1 MSQQSIA
8 PNSDGANSSE
18 SEIEEAIRPRPW
30 YRVDDFLAMGLAAL
44 FIVVAACS
52 ALLTSPS
59 NLSELKEK
67 HQAVKSELKK
77 LDPTS
82 ENYAADRKKIVK
94 EQSAIEGKMASM
106 PMKPWIVRPGEWKS
120 DPRTAFQKSDK
131 SIVVPLIA
139 TFVGLLVVFTIVS
152 VIQGHSAGRF
162 ILGFSGVFALALVS
176 YVLAG
181 QEVIKHYNLE
191 YALWA
196 VLLGLLI
203 SNTVGTPK
211 WLSVATRTEF
221 YIKTGLV
228 LLGAE
233 VLFNKLLALGLPGV
247 FVAWVVTPIVLVT
260 TYLFGQYVLKIPS
273 KSLNLVISAD
283 MSVCGV
289 SAAVATAAACRAKK
303 EELSLAIGLS
313 LIFTVIMM
321 VVQPFIVRASGMG
334 EVIGGA
340 WIGGTVD
347 STGAVAAAGEL
358 VGSTAKDVA
367 ATVKMIQN
375 ILIGVVAF
383 AVAVYWVSFVEP
395 RADGQRPSVVEIW
408 RRFPKFTL
416 GFLAVSLALSY
427 LQSQGIEGKTLVSSI
442 VDGATKSVREWL
454 FCLAFVSIGL
464 ESNFREYRQML
475 ASGKPVILYLC
486 GQTLNLILS
495 FLMAW
500 LMFAKVFPNAAS
512 ELLSK

>member
-1 MSQQSIA
+1 MSTQESPQSLEQ
-8 PNSDGANSSE
+8 SDTRVTDDAS
-18 SEIEEAIRPRPW
+18 RRPW
-30 YRVDDFLAMGLAAL
+30 YRVDDFLAMGLGGLIIVFAAAISL
-44 FIVVAACS
+44 MM
-52 ALLTSPS
+52 SPA
-59 NLSELKEK
+59 NRSELALE
-67 HQAVKSELKK
+67 HQNVKAQLKK
-77 LDPTS
+77 LDPSS
-82 ENYAADRKKIVK
+82 ESFAADRKKLVK
-94 EQSAIEGKMASM
+94 QQGEIEGRMAAM
-106 PMKPWIVRPGEWKS
+106 PLKSWLVRPGEWKS
-120 DPRTAFQKSDK
+120 DPRAAFLKGEK
-131 SIVVPLIA
+131 SICIPLA
-139 TFVGLLVVFTIVS
+139 TTF
-152 VIQGHSAGRF
+152 
-162 ILGFSGVFALALVS
+162 GVFLVLFATVAFVQGQSAWRFAIGFAGVFGLSLVS

-181 QEVIKHYNLE
+181 QEVVKHYNLE

-247 FVAWVVTPIVLVT
+247 FVAWVVTPIVLIT
-260 TYLFGQYVLKIPS
+260 TYLFGQYILKMPS

-340 WIGGTVD
+340 WMGGTID

-383 AVAVYWVSFVEP
+383 AVAVYWVTFVEP
-395 RADGQRPSVVEIW
+395 REDGQRPSVSEIW
-408 RRFPKFTL
+408 KRFPKFTL

-427 LQSQGIEGKTLVSSI
+427 LQSQGVEGKTLVSSI
-442 VDGATKSVREWL
+442 VDGATKSVREWM

-464 ESNFREYRQML
+464 ESNFREYQKML
-475 ASGKPVILYLC
+475 ASGKPVILYVC

>member
-1 MSQQSIA
+1 MNSTSNPSKSDNPSGNVDGICEEVRETSWFRSDDLLAIA
-8 PNSDGANSSE
+8 LGGMLIVLAGLVAYLARPNNFSE
-18 SEIEEAIRPRPW
+18 TA
-30 YRVDDFLAMGLAAL
+30 LAVNESKA
-44 FIVVAACS
+44 
-52 ALLTSPS
+52 
-59 NLSELKEK
+59 
-67 HQAVKSELKK
+67 QLKK
-77 LDPTS
+77 LDSTAP
-82 ENYAADRKKIVK
+82 EFDADRKKLLAAQAK
-94 EQSAIEGKMASM
+94 LEGQLSPM
-106 PMKPWIVRPGEWKS
+106 PLKNWLAKPSEWK
-120 DPRTAFQKSDK
+120 DDATAAFRKGDK
-131 SIVVPLIA
+131 SILPALSA
-139 TFVGLLVVFTIVS
+139 TFVALLVCFSIGS
-152 VIQGHSAGRF
+152 AFQGHSPVRF
-162 ILGFSGVFALALVS
+162 AIGFTGLFALAVFAYL
-176 YVLAG
+176 LAG

-203 SNTVGTPK
+203 SNTIGTPK
-211 WLSVATRTEF
+211 WLKPATRTEVF
-221 YIKTGLV
+221 IKTGLV

-247 FVAWVVTPIVLVT
+247 FVAWVVTPIVLVS

-321 VVQPFIVRASGMG
+321 VVMPFVVRVSGMG

-358 VGSTAKDVA
+358 VGTVAKDVA

-375 ILIGVVAF
+375 ILIGVIAF
-383 AVAVYWVSFVEP
+383 AVAVFWVSFVEP
-395 RADGQRPSVVEIW
+395 RPDGKRPSVYEIW

-416 GFLAVSLALSY
+416 GFLVVSLLLSY
-427 LQSQGIEGKTLVSSI
+427 CQSLGIEGKAV
-442 VDGATKSVREWL
+442 
-454 FCLAFVSIGL
+454 
-464 ESNFREYRQML
+464 
-475 ASGKPVILYLC
+475 
-486 GQTLNLILS
+486 LS
-495 FLMAW
+495 MERPSPHANGCSAW
-500 LMFAKVFPNAAS
+500 PL
-512 ELLSK
+512 

>member
-1 MSQQSIA
+1 MNATPSPNDSDESSSTQSKA
-8 PNSDGANSSE
+8 L
-18 SEIEEAIRPRPW
+18 PW
-30 YRVDDFLAMGLAAL
+30 YLIDDVLAIGLGIL
-44 FIVVAACS
+44 LIVFSGVFAWS
-52 ALLTSPS
+52 HRPENFPELTRQWTETKSKIKS
-59 NLSELKEK
+59 QDLTADEGG
-67 HQAVKSELKK
+67 QALKK
-77 LDPTS
+77 LIEQQTKLEQQMAVMPLKS
-82 ENYAADRKKIVK
+82 WLVK
-94 EQSAIEGKMASM
+94 
-106 PMKPWIVRPGEWKS
+106 PGEWKS
-120 DPRTAFQKSDK
+120 DPWTAFEKSK
-131 SIVVPLIA
+131 KTIVPGLLSTFGVFLVLFAVVSRIQGISPVRFAIG
-139 TFVGLLVVFTIVS
+139 FVGL
-152 VIQGHSAGRF
+152 
-162 ILGFSGVFALALVS
+162 FALSLVA

-196 VLLGLLI
+196 VLLGLVI
-203 SNTVGTPK
+203 SNTIGTPK
-211 WLSVATRTEF
+211 WLAPAARTEF

-247 FVAWVVTPIVLVT
+247 FIAWVTTPIVFVT
-260 TYLFGQYVLKIPS
+260 TFLFGQHVLKIPS

-289 SAAVATAAACRAKK
+289 SAAVATAASCRAKK

-321 VVQPFIVRASGMG
+321 VVMPFIIRISGMG

-375 ILIGVVAF
+375 ILIGVIAF
-383 AVAVYWVSFVEP
+383 AVAVYWVSFVEA
-395 RADGQRPSVVEIW
+395 REDGTKPSVYEIW

-416 GFLAVSLALSY
+416 GFLAMSLVLSY
-427 LQSQGIEGKTLVSSI
+427 LQSLGIEGKSLVASI
-442 VDGATKSVREWL
+442 VDGSTKSIREWL

-464 ESNFREYRQML
+464 ESNFREYSKML

-486 GQTLNLILS
+486 GQALNLLMTLI
-495 FLMAW
+495 MAW
-500 LMFAKVFPNAAS
+500 LMFTYFFPNAAS
-512 ELLSK
+512 ELINK

>member
-1 MSQQSIA
+1 MSAQQDFQA
-8 PNSDGANSSE
+8 PGQEQPLPFDE
-18 SEIEEAIRPRPW
+18 SPRKPW
-30 YRVDDFLAMGLAAL
+30 YRVDDFLAMGLAVL
-44 FIVVAACS
+44 IISIAA
-52 ALLTSPS
+52 AGAWMTSPV
-59 NLSELKEK
+59 NRFDLATEHQFAKE
-67 HQAVKSELKK
+67 QLKK
-77 LDPTS
+77 LDPNS
-82 ENYAADRKKIVK
+82 ETFAADRKVLVK
-94 EQSAIEGKMASM
+94 QQGEIEGRMATM
-106 PMKPWIVRPGEWKS
+106 PLKSWLVRPGEWKS
-120 DPRTAFQKSDK
+120 DPRTAFAKSGK
-131 SIVVPLIA
+131 SILIPLVA
-139 TFVGLLVVFTIVS
+139 TLGVFLFLFTTVAYIQGQSTWKFAIGFVGVFGLS
-152 VIQGHSAGRF
+152 
-162 ILGFSGVFALALVS
+162 LVS

-181 QEVIKHYNLE
+181 QEVVKHYNLE

-203 SNTVGTPK
+203 SNTIGTPK
-211 WLSVATRTEF
+211 WLSHATRTEF

-233 VLFNKLLALGLPGV
+233 VLFNKLLALGLPGI

-273 KSLNLVISAD
+273 KSLNMVISAD

-321 VVQPFIVRASGMG
+321 VVQPFVVRASGMG

-340 WIGGTVD
+340 WMGGTID

-395 RADGQRPSVVEIW
+395 RDDGKRPSVSEIW
-408 RRFPKFTL
+408 KRFPKFTL
-416 GFLAVSLALSY
+416 GFLAVSLALSFI
-427 LQSQGIEGKTLVSSI
+427 QSQGIEGKTLVSSI
-442 VDGATKSVREWL
+442 VDGATKSVREWM

-464 ESNFREYRQML
+464 ESNFREYQKML
-475 ASGKPVILYLC
+475 ASGKPVILYVC

-500 LMFAKVFPNAAS
+500 LMFSKVFPNAAS

>member
-1 MSQQSIA
+1 MESASSLAGDGNFPPKLPWFRADDMLSI
-8 PNSDGANSSE
+8 
-18 SEIEEAIRPRPW
+18 
-30 YRVDDFLAMGLAAL
+30 GLGVL
-44 FIVVAACS
+44 LIVVAGLCAVAFRPDTYTQS
-52 ALLTSPS
+52 VE
-59 NLSELKEK
+59 ELRD
-67 HQAVKSELKK
+67 VKAQLKK
-77 LDPTS
+77 LDADS
-82 ENYAADRKKIVK
+82 VDFSADRKKLL
-94 EQSAIEGKMASM
+94 ASQAKLEAQLAPM
-106 PMKPWIVRPGEWKS
+106 PLKSWLARPGEWKG
-120 DPRTAFQKSDK
+120 DPRVAFQKGDK
-131 SIVVPLIA
+131 SILLSLFA
-139 TFVGLLVVFTIVS
+139 TFVVLLVLFAVAVS
-152 VIQGHSAGRF
+152 IQGHSPVRF
-162 ILGFSGVFALALVS
+162 AMGFAGVFALALLS

-211 WLSVATRTEF
+211 WLSTATRTEF

-228 LLGAE
+228 MLGAE

-247 FVAWVVTPIVLVT
+247 FVAWVVTPIVLVS
-260 TYLFGQYVLKIPS
+260 TYLFGQYILKIPS

-313 LIFTVIMM
+313 LIFTVVMM
-321 VVQPFIVRASGMG
+321 VVMPFVVRVSGMG
-334 EVIGGA
+334 EVVGGA

-358 VGSTAKDVA
+358 VGSVAKDVA

-375 ILIGVVAF
+375 ILIGVIAF
-383 AVAVYWVSFVEP
+383 AVAVFWVSFIEP
-395 RADGQRPSVVEIW
+395 REDGKRPSVYEIW

-416 GFLAVSLALSY
+416 GFLGVSLLLSY
-427 LQSQGIEGKTLVSSI
+427 CQSLGIEGKALVSSI
-442 VDGATKSVREWL
+442 VDGASKSTREWL

-464 ESNFREYRQML
+464 ESNFREYRHML
-475 ASGKPVILYLC
+475 SEGKPVILYVC
-486 GQTLNLILS
+486 GQALNLLLT

-500 LMFAKVFPNAAS
+500 LMFSKIFPNAAS
-512 ELLSK
+512 ELLVK

>member
-1 MSQQSIA
+1 MSAQQDDPSPEQDRSVDFDEA
-8 PNSDGANSSE
+8 P
-18 SEIEEAIRPRPW
+18 RKPW
-30 YRVDDFLAMGLAAL
+30 YRVDDFLAMGLGVFIIAIAAT
-44 FIVVAACS
+44 S
-52 ALLTSPS
+52 ALIMRP
-59 NLSELKEK
+59 EK
-67 HQAVKSELKK
+67 MSQLAAEHQEAKVKLKK
-77 LDPTS
+77 LDPSTES
-82 ENYAADRKKIVK
+82 FGADRKLLVK
-94 EQSAIEGKMASM
+94 QQGELEGRMAPM
-106 PMKPWIVRPGEWKS
+106 PLKSWLVRPGEWKN
-120 DPRTAFQKSDK
+120 DPRTAFFKGEK
-131 SIVVPLIA
+131 SISVPLVS
-139 TFVGLLVVFTIVS
+139 TF
-152 VIQGHSAGRF
+152 
-162 ILGFSGVFALALVS
+162 GVFLVLFSIVAIVQGNSAWKFAVGFAGVFGLALLS

-181 QEVIKHYNLE
+181 QEVVKHYNLE

-203 SNTVGTPK
+203 SNTIGTPR
-211 WLSVATRTEF
+211 WLSQATRTEF

-260 TYLFGQYVLKIPS
+260 TYLFGQYVLKLPS
-273 KSLNLVISAD
+273 KSLNMVISAD

-340 WIGGTVD
+340 WMGGTID

-395 RADGQRPSVVEIW
+395 RDDGKRPSVTEIW
-408 RRFPKFTL
+408 KRFPKFTL
-416 GFLAVSLALSY
+416 GFLAVSLVLSY
-427 LQSQGIEGKTLVSSI
+427 VQSQGIEGKTLVSSI
-442 VDGATKSVREWL
+442 VDGTTKSVREWM

-464 ESNFREYRQML
+464 ESNFREYQKML
-475 ASGKPVILYLC
+475 ASGKPVILYVC

-500 LMFAKVFPNAAS
+500 LMFSKVFPNAAS

>member
-1 MSQQSIA
+1 MTNIEPTPEGQTIEQITTSL
-8 PNSDGANSSE
+8 N
-18 SEIEEAIRPRPW
+18 EIPPRPW
-30 YRVDDFLAMGLAAL
+30 YRIEDFLAMGLGA
-44 FIVVAACS
+44 FIIVVAAVIS
-52 ALLTSPS
+52 IVDRPANMSKLVQ
-59 NLSELKEK
+59 E
-67 HQAVKSELKK
+67 HQAVKSQMKK
-77 LDPTS
+77 LDPDS
-82 ENYAADRKKIVK
+82 DSFAADRKQSVK
-94 EQSAIEGKMASM
+94 QLSSLESSM
-106 PMKPWIVRPGEWKS
+106 SPMPLKSWLARPGEWKS
-120 DPRTAFQKSDK
+120 DPFSAFKKSDK
-131 SIVVPLIA
+131 SILPALTGTFVVLLTLFSIGVA
-139 TFVGLLVVFTIVS
+139 MQGQSAIRFAIGFVGLFGLS
-152 VIQGHSAGRF
+152 
-162 ILGFSGVFALALVS
+162 LLS

-196 VLLGLLI
+196 VLLGLVI

-211 WLSVATRTEF
+211 WLSAATRTEF
-221 YIKTGLV
+221 FIKTGLV

-233 VLFNKLLALGLPGV
+233 VLFNKLLALGLPGI
-247 FVAWVVTPIVLVT
+247 FVAWVVTPIVLVS
-260 TYLFGQYVLKIPS
+260 TYLFGQYILKIPS

-340 WIGGTVD
+340 WMGGTID

-358 VGSTAKDVA
+358 VGSTAKEVA
-367 ATVKMIQN
+367 ATIKMIQN

-383 AVAVYWVSFVEP
+383 SVAVYWTTFVEP
-395 RADGQRPSVVEIW
+395 RVDGQRPSVYEIW

-416 GFLAVSLALSY
+416 GFLGVSLALSY
-427 LQSQGIEGKTLVSSI
+427 LQSQGIEGKSLVSSI
-442 VDGATKSVREWL
+442 VDGTTKSVREWL

-464 ESNFREYRQML
+464 ESNFREYRAML
-475 ASGKPVILYLC
+475 AQGKPLILYLC